1 MKSLNQFKAVFLFS
15 LTLVFLQY
23 VIKYLNLP
31 GLKILMFINLPF
43 VLIYIVMAL
52 KEIYSSNRI
61 NMTEKIMWT
70 ICLIGLNWFAG
81 LIYLLFAR
89 KRVLRKFKVLSNNT
103 EAFA

>member
-1 MKSLNQFKAVFLFS
+1 MKRLKQFKTIFLFS

-31 GLKILMFINLPF
+31 GRNILTFINLPF
-43 VLIYIVMAL
+43 IVTYIVMAL
-52 KEIYSSNRI
+52 KEIYSSNRVGL
-61 NMTEKIMWT
+61 TEKIMWT

-89 KRVLRKFKVLSNNT
+89 KRIFREYQILFNGTNSS
-103 EAFA
+103 A